1 MLICLH
7 SQSGLEGPHGYGNYA
22 YLEGGPLGWAYGQVP
37 VTTWQTFRGGSDLE
51 ALHLA
56 CLAVVLLW
64 VLDLLVHPGR
74 SDRSTHLEVDPAG
87 RSVGSVVALLESVAM
102 CPLVDFMGRH
112 RNGLVVL
119 ADHLDDPASEA
130 QC

>member
-1 MLICLH
+1 MAGHRPVHLRHLVDRPRLRDWPYCQVLADHLADLPGASDLVDRLEAVHLVCLH
-7 SQSGLEGPHGYGNYA
+7 P
-22 YLEGGPLGWAYGQVP
+22 
-37 VTTWQTFRGGSDLE
+37 
-51 ALHLA
+51 
-56 CLAVVLLW
+56 VVLPW

-74 SDRSTHLEVDPAG
+74 SVLSVYLEVDPAG